1 MCTCHSELFAKR
13 RRAFLEAVTAR
24 AGEGDAVC
32 VFPAAPV
39 FTRNN
44 DVEHDYR
51 QDSDL
56 FYLTGFNEP
65 ATVLVMSGVSDAAAG
80 KASYASTMFVRPRD
94 PDREIWDGPRFGV
107 DGAKEHFGADEAF
120 TIDKLE
126 TELRSCSRTRSAST
140 TASA

>member
-24 AGEGDAVC
+24 AGGEDAVC

-56 FYLTGFNEP
+56 FYLTGFSEP
-65 ATVLVMSGVSDAAAG
+65 GSVLVMHGSQGTGRIGTA
-80 KASYASTMFVRPRD
+80 KFTSTMFVRPRD
-94 PDREIWDGPRFGV
+94 VDRE
-107 DGAKEHFGADEAF
+107 
-120 TIDKLE
+120 
-126 TELRSCSRTRSAST
+126 
-140 TASA
+140 